1 MLLVNIATHRSNAVV
16 ETFAQI
22 GEILYTKYSRGPM
35 AVEDNTEGR
44 QMNAYIRAYFAG
56 LIDADGSIMLQ
67 LKPRSRSKFGVRA
80 KTVLVIYQDSKMKKE
95 MEWLHKE
102 LKAGYLYERNDH
114 ITEIRI
120 EGHRKVREILTK
132 LLPHLRFKKP
142 QAELII
148 SAIKYMQRKGI
159 KTLDDLRIIAEI
171 SDKISACNYSSP
183 RRKYTSKYVM
193 QHVSP

>member
-1 MLLVNIATHRSNAVV
+1 MV

-44 QMNAYIRAYFAG
+44 QMNTYIRAYLAG

-67 LKPRSRSKFGVRA
+67 LKPRTRSKFGVRV
-80 KTVLVIYQDSKMKKE
+80 KTVLAIYQDSKMKKE
-95 MEWLHKE
+95 MEWLHNE
-102 LKAGYLYERNDH
+102 LGVGYLYERNDH
-114 ITEIRI
+114 ITEIRV
-120 EGHRKVREILTK
+120 EGHQRVREILTK

-148 SAIKYMQRKGI
+148 SAIKHMQGKGI
-159 KTLDDLRIIAEI
+159 KTRKDLQIIADL
-171 SDKISACNYSSP
+171 SDKISSCNYSSP
-183 RRKYTSKYVM
+183 KRKYTSEYVM
-193 QHVSP
+193 KNLSP